1 MNIKMDDIIISDCC
15 GPLQTEIEGSFA
27 RLQNDSDRPVA
38 CFVCSVADVLT
49 IGELVNAC
57 GYTFDS
63 VISKRVKITIE
74 EVER

>member
-1 MNIKMDDIIISDCC
+1 MDELIISDCQ

-27 RLQNDSDRPVA
+27 RLQDDQGKQVA

-49 IGELVNAC
+49 IGELINAC

-63 VISKRVKITIE
+63 VIKKRVKITIE
-74 EVER
+74 EVDA